1 MQDDIDMEPLHKL
14 FIYRKKLVKPY
25 IERLLKWMDGIT
37 YMMSALFILTL
48 VYEHGFLISFEEM
61 EMINTLYHFVW
72 IVFLVDISLHL
83 LLNYSDTKRKY
94 RGLAWILSLMLY
106 LTLIPVI
113 FHEPEVQGG
122 IHDFWSFFHSRLYHV
137 VLLTLLS
144 LLQLSNGIVRLLG
157 RRTNP
162 SLIFASS
169 FLIFILI
176 GAALLMLP
184 RATYHGISFI
194 DALFT
199 ATSAICV
206 TGLVSVDVS
215 STFTSEGLF
224 IIIMLIQIG
233 GLGVMTLTSFF
244 AMFFMGN
251 TSLYNQLVVR
261 DMVSSQ
267 SLSSL
272 LSTLLYILGFTLVI
286 EAAGMGVIFL
296 SIHGTMGMDIEEE
309 LAFSAFHSI
318 SAFCNAGF
326 STLYGNLGNELVL
339 HNHNLLYITI
349 SFLVILGGIGFPILV
364 NLYET
369 VSYESKRLYH
379 RYVKKNKRTIRKIHL
394 YNLNTRIVLIMT
406 AILLVTGTVAIAVFE
421 WNHAFA
427 GMTATEKWV
436 QGFFNAT
443 CPRTAGFSS
452 VGMTT
457 FSVQT
462 LLLMVVLMMIGGG
475 TQSTAG
481 GVKVN
486 VFAVVMLNL
495 RAILIGADKVNIFN
509 RELSH
514 DSIRRSNATLILYLL
529 IVFAGIFGLS
539 ILEPQASVMTLVF
552 ECTSAPVSYTHLD
565 VYKRQAIRGLAL
577 FDLTRFFGYTY
588 LKDNGASLGVPIITS
603 ASATADSKPSR
614 NTVAECYDQIIKDLK
629 NAASLMIPTYSWS
642 GTSLNQKDLSLNK
655 KGKISKWATLTLLSR
670 AYLYMGKNS
679 EALQAAEEAIK
690 GSEAN
695 KYQLW
700 NTEEYPTV
708 WGTEASEA
716 NPGEILFE
724 IVNTTTE
731 SPGNESMGYLTSP
744 KGYQDMC
751 ITVSF
756 YHHLLETPNDVRIKL
771 LVNQDKKV
779 MYLNKYQPQPGEN
792 IMDANIPI
800 VRLSETYLNAAEA
813 AVKNGDA
820 TKAAKYLKAIAL
832 RGNPDYTM
840 PAKVTLDDVLEERRK
855 ELIGEGHRMFDLLRN
870 NLRVTRINE
879 TDDMMKEVVH
889 FADEKT
895 SMDFD
900 RNYYRTILPIPQKEI
915 NANSNIV
922 QTPEYLK

>member
-251 TSLYNQLVVR
+251 TSLYNQLMVG
-261 DMVSSQ
+261 DMISSN
-267 SLSSL
+267 SLNSL
-272 LSTLLYILGFTLVI
+272 LSTLLYILGFTLAIEGVGMVVI
-286 EAAGMGVIFL
+286 WL
-296 SIHGTMGMDIEEE
+296 SVHGTLGMTLQEE
-309 LAFSAFHSI
+309 LFFSAFHSV

-326 STLYGNLGNELVL
+326 STLPGGMGNPAVMQG
-339 HNHNLLYITI
+339 HNLLYITLGLLI
-349 SFLVILGGIGFPILV
+349 ALGGIGFPILV

-369 VSYESKRLYH
+369 VAYYLQAGKFWLLRRSGRF
-379 RYVKKNKRTIRKIHL
+379 RKKVHL
-394 YNLNTRIVLIMT
+394 YNLNTKIVLVAT
-406 AILLVTGTVAIAVFE
+406 VFLLIGGTLAIAALE
-421 WNHAFA
+421 WNHSFA
-427 GMTATEKWV
+427 GMPVADKWV
-436 QGFFNAT
+436 HAFFNSS
-443 CPRTAGFSS
+443 CPRTAGFAS
-452 VGMTT
+452 VGLTSLST
-457 FSVQT
+457 QT

-486 VFAVVMLNL
+486 VFAVVLINL
-495 RAILIGADKVNIFN
+495 WAVVRGADRVAILR

-514 DSIRRSNATLILYLL
+514 DSIRRSNAALILYLFM
-529 IVFAGIFGLS
+529 VFLAIFLLS
-539 ILEPQASVMTLVF
+539 VLEPEAGLLVITF
-552 ECTSAPVSYTHLD
+552 ECVSALSTVGSSL
-565 VYKRQAIRGLAL
+565 
-577 FDLTRFFGYTY
+577 DLTPT
-588 LKDNGASLGVPIITS
+588 LG
-603 ASATADSKPSR
+603 
-614 NTVAECYDQIIKDLK
+614 
-629 NAASLMIPTYSWS
+629 
-642 GTSLNQKDLSLNK
+642 
-655 KGKISKWATLTLLSR
+655 
-670 AYLYMGKNS
+670 NS
-679 EALQAAEEAIK
+679 
-690 GSEAN
+690 S
-695 KYQLW
+695 
-700 NTEEYPTV
+700 
-708 WGTEASEA
+708 
-716 NPGEILFE
+716 
-724 IVNTTTE
+724 
-731 SPGNESMGYLTSP
+731 
-744 KGYQDMC
+744 
-751 ITVSF
+751 
-756 YHHLLETPNDVRIKL
+756 KL
-771 LVNQDKKV
+771 LVILLMYIGRVGAFTLLTGLVRQEKK
-779 MYLNKYQPQPGEN
+779 
-792 IMDANIPI
+792 
-800 VRLSETYLNAAEA
+800 
-813 AVKNGDA
+813 
-820 TKAAKYLKAIAL
+820 
-832 RGNPDYTM
+832 
-840 PAKVTLDDVLEERRK
+840 
-855 ELIGEGHRMFDLLRN
+855 
-870 NLRVTRINE
+870 
-879 TDDMMKEVVH
+879 
-889 FADEKT
+889 
-895 SMDFD
+895 
-900 RNYYRTILPIPQKEI
+900 RNYRYPSDNIII
-915 NANSNIV
+915 N
-922 QTPEYLK
+922 